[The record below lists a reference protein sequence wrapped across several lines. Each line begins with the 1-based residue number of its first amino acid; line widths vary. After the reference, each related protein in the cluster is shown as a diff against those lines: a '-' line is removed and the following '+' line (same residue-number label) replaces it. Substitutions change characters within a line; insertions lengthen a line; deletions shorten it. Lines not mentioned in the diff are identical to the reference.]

1 MKIPTIVHPIKPKL
15 GYIPIGHSVV
25 FCCNQ
30 QIAYETIIDDVGNF
44 SIDDG
49 SFTID
54 NVIDTWFECNACGI
68 LKVDDYLA
76 HGLNEFPEEQY

>member
-1 MKIPTIVHPIKPKL
+1 MKIPTIAHPIKPKL
-15 GYIPIGHSVV
+15 GHTPLGHEIV

-30 QIAYETIIDDVGNF
+30 NIGYETMVDNLGNF
-44 SIDDG
+44 TIDDG

-54 NVIDTWFECNACGI
+54 HVLDTWFECNTCGA